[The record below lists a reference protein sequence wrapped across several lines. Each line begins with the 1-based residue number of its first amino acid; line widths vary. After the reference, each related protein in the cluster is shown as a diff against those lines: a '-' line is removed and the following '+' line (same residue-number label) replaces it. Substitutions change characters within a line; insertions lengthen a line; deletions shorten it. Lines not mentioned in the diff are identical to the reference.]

1 MDSFIIVLIA
11 ITALAVAYVLVRG
24 ILTMASGK
32 DITGE
37 RSNKLMTAR
46 VGLQALAVVLV
57 VLLFVLFGRG
67 AGG

>member
-1 MDSFIIVLIA
+1 MDSFIIVLIGF
-11 ITALAVAYVLVRG
+11 TALAVVYVLVRG

-32 DITGE
+32 DVTGQ
-37 RSNKLMTAR
+37 RSNQLMTAR
-46 VGLQALAVVLV
+46 VMLQGAAVLLV